1 MLTKRVGREIAQ
13 RPPTAQIECLSLLE
27 EIVAD
32 KLLRKRTETGVE
44 LDGTEKKPDDGA
56 RNKMTSLNTRL
67 DRRHKPV

>member
-32 KLLRKRTETGVE
+32 KISRKRTETGVE
-44 LDGTEKKPDDGA
+44 LDGTEKKLTIA